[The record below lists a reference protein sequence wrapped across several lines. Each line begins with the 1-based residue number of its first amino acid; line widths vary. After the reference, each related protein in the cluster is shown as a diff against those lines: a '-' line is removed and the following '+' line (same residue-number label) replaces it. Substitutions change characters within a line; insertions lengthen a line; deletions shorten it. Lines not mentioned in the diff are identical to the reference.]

1 MKFKFLSIMALAA
14 ALVGC
19 SNNARI
25 DESNDPNY
33 IGRHQMTITDGRVSP
48 EVLMAFGRL
57 GDIQVSPDQNKI
69 LYGVGYYS
77 VAQNKSNREL
87 FVMNADSKNE
97 VVSSKA
103 RTVIHIFL
111 CLILNKRNA

>member
-1 MKFKFLSIMALAA
+1 MALAA

-25 DESNDPNY
+25 DESSDPNY

-57 GDIQVSPDQNKI
+57 GDVQVSPDQSKI
-69 LYGVGYYS
+69 LY
-77 VAQNKSNREL
+77 
-87 FVMNADSKNE
+87 
-97 VVSSKA
+97 
-103 RTVIHIFL
+103 
-111 CLILNKRNA
+111 